1 MSDIDF
7 KVKREVQELKAE
19 VRRLRHTVEGGFVVA
34 GLAAMV
40 IFPRLLMLAIVIGAL
55 ILFAFLV
62 SPVRRMIFT
71 SIFHKRDRHEP
82 DV

>member
-1 MSDIDF
+1 MDDIDF

-19 VRRLRHTVEGGFVVA
+19 VRRLRRTVEIGFAIA
-34 GLAAMV
+34 GLAVVV
-40 IFPRLLMLAIVIGAL
+40 IFPQLLMLALVIGVFV
-55 ILFAFLV
+55 LFAFLV

-82 DV
+82 DA

>member
-1 MSDIDF
+1 MNDIDF

-19 VRRLRHTVEGGFVVA
+19 VRRLRRTVEAGFAVA
-34 GLAAMV
+34 GLAAVV
-40 IFPRLLMLAIVIGAL
+40 IFPQLLMLMASIGGL

-71 SIFHKRDRHEP
+71 SIFGKRDTHEP
-82 DV
+82 DA